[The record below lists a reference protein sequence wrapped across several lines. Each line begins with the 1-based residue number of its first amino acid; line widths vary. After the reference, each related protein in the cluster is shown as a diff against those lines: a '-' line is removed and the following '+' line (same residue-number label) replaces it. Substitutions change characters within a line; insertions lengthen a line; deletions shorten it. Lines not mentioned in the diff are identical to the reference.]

1 MRRISPALIQR
12 LPKCDLHVHL
22 DGSIRVE
29 TIRDAAHK
37 LEVRLPTQDLRK
49 LAKYVQAPPDCR
61 SLSDFLKAFEVFY
74 PALKDPEVLE
84 RISYELCEDASKE
97 RIRYMEVRFAPVL
110 QATETF
116 PMEEVVKS
124 VLEGLKR
131 GERDFKIR
139 TPLLLCCYRSAPPST
154 SIETVHLALKYRGEG
169 VVGIDLAGD
178 EARFPVGERKEAFF
192 IAKENNL
199 PATVHAGEAGGA
211 ENIRF
216 ALEVLGAR
224 RIGHGVR
231 LREDPEL
238 LEKVKR
244 ERIPLEMCLTSNVQ
258 TQAVKEYDL
267 HPFREYYDLG
277 IPVTINT
284 DDRSISNV
292 TLTSEIIRAI
302 EYYQLSLE
310 DIKRITLNGIEHA
323 FTLEEEKED
332 LKRDFEREFQEL
344 GID

>member
-1 MRRISPALIQR
+1 MRRISPALIHR

-22 DGSIRVE
+22 DGSVRIK
-29 TIRDAAHK
+29 TIRDAANKMGCK
-37 LEVRLPTQDLRK
+37 LPSQDLKK

-74 PALKDPEVLE
+74 PALKDPEILE

-97 RIRYMEVRFAPVL
+97 NVRYMEVRFAPVL
-110 QATETF
+110 QAREGF

-124 VLEGLKR
+124 VLKGLER
-131 GERDFKIR
+131 GQKAFKIR
-139 TPLLLCCYRSAPPST
+139 TLLLLCCYRSEPPAA
-154 SIETVHLALKYRGEG
+154 SIETVNLALKYREDG
-169 VVGIDLAGD
+169 VAGIDLAGD
-178 EARFPVGERKEAFF
+178 EAHFPVGKRKKAFL
-192 IAKENNL
+192 IAKKNDL

-216 ALEVLGAR
+216 ALEALGAR

-231 LREDPEL
+231 LREDSDL

-244 ERIPLEMCLTSNVQ
+244 DKIPLEMCLTSNVQ
-258 TQAVKEYDL
+258 TQVVKEYDL

-284 DDRSISNV
+284 DDRSISNI

-310 DIKRITLNGIEHA
+310 DVKRITLNGIEHA
-323 FTLEEEKED
+323 FITEEEKGD
-332 LKRDFEREFQEL
+332 LKKGFEKEFQEL

>member
-1 MRRISPALIQR
+1 MRRISPTLVHS

-22 DGSIRVE
+22 DGSVRVG
-29 TIRDAAHK
+29 TIRDAANK
-37 LEVRLPTQDLRK
+37 MGVRLPTRNLK
-49 LAKYVQAPPDCR
+49 ELARYVQAPPDCR
-61 SLSDFLKAFEVFY
+61 SLSDFLKAFEIFY
-74 PALKDPEVLE
+74 PVLKDPEILE

-97 RIRYMEVRFAPVL
+97 NIRYMEVRFAPVL
-110 QATETF
+110 QAREGF

-124 VLEGLKR
+124 VLKGLKR

-139 TPLLLCCYRSAPPST
+139 ALLLLCCYRSEPPTT
-154 SIETVHLALKYRGEG
+154 SIETVNLALKYREEG

-178 EARFPVGERKEAFF
+178 EAHFPVGERKKAFL
-192 IAKENNL
+192 IAKKNNL
-199 PATVHAGEAGGA
+199 PATIHAGEAGGA
-211 ENIRF
+211 KNIRF
-216 ALEVLGAR
+216 ALEVLGGR

-231 LREDPEL
+231 LKEDYKL

-258 TQAVKEYDL
+258 TQVVKEYDL
-267 HPFREYYDLG
+267 HPFKEYYDLG

-292 TLTSEIIRAI
+292 TLTSEIIKAI

-310 DIKRITLNGIEHA
+310 DIKKITLTGIEYA
-323 FTLEEEKED
+323 FITEKERED
-332 LKRDFEREFQEL
+332 LKKKFEKEFQEL

>member
-1 MRRISPALIQR
+1 
-12 LPKCDLHVHL
+12 V
-22 DGSIRVE
+22 G
-29 TIRDAAHK
+29 TIRDAANK
-37 LEVRLPTQDLRK
+37 LGVRLPTQDLK
-49 LAKYVQAPPDCR
+49 ELAKYVQAPPGCR
-61 SLSDFLKAFEVFY
+61 SLSDFLEAFEVFY
-74 PALKDPEVLE
+74 PALKDPEILE

-97 RIRYMEVRFAPVL
+97 NIRYMEVRFAPVL
-110 QATETF
+110 QAREGF
-116 PMEEVVKS
+116 SMVEVVKS
-124 VLEGLKR
+124 VLKGLKS

-139 TPLLLCCYRSAPPST
+139 TLLLLCCYRSEPPIT
-154 SIETVHLALKYRGEG
+154 SIQTVNLALKYREEG
-169 VVGIDLAGD
+169 VAGIDLAGD
-178 EARFPVGERKEAFF
+178 EAHFPVGERKEAFL
-192 IAKENNL
+192 IAKKNNL

-231 LREDPEL
+231 LKEDPDL
-238 LEKVKR
+238 LERVKK

-258 TQAVKEYDL
+258 TQVVREYDL

-284 DDRSISNV
+284 DDRSVSNI

-310 DIKRITLNGIEHA
+310 DIRKITLNGIEYA
-323 FTLEEEKED
+323 FTTEEERKD
-332 LKRDFEREFQEL
+332 LKKEFEKEFQEL

>member
-1 MRRISPALIQR
+1 MRRISPTLVHK

-22 DGSIRVE
+22 DGSVRVG
-29 TIRDAAHK
+29 TIRDAANK
-37 LEVRLPTQDLRK
+37 LGVRLPTQDLK
-49 LAKYVQAPPDCR
+49 ELARYVQAPPDCR
-61 SLSDFLKAFEVFY
+61 NLSDFLKAFDLFY
-74 PALKDPEVLE
+74 PVLKDPEVLE

-97 RIRYMEVRFAPVL
+97 NVRYMEVRFAPVL
-110 QATETF
+110 QAREGF

-124 VLEGLKR
+124 VLKGLRR
-131 GERDFKIR
+131 GQEDFKIK
-139 TPLLLCCYRSAPPST
+139 TLLLLCCYRSEPPAT
-154 SIETVHLALKYRGEG
+154 SVETVNLALKYRKDG
-169 VVGIDLAGD
+169 VAGIDLAGD
-178 EARFPVGERKEAFF
+178 EAHFPVGERKEAFF
-192 IAKENNL
+192 IAKKNDL
-199 PATVHAGEAGGA
+199 PATVHAGEAEGA

-231 LREDPEL
+231 LKEDPDL

-244 ERIPLEMCLTSNVQ
+244 DKIPLEMCLTSNVQ
-258 TQAVKEYDL
+258 TQVVKEYDL

-284 DDRSISNV
+284 DDRGVSNV
-292 TLTSEIIRAI
+292 TLTSEIIKAI

-310 DIKRITLNGIEHA
+310 DIRKITLAGIKYA
-323 FTLEEEKED
+323 FTTEKERED
-332 LKRDFEREFQEL
+332 LKKEFEREFQEL

>member
-1 MRRISPALIQR
+1 MRKISPALVHR

-22 DGSIRVE
+22 DGSMRVK
-29 TIRDAAHK
+29 TIRDAANK
-37 LEVRLPTQDLRK
+37 LGVRLPTQDLK
-49 LAKYVQAPPDCR
+49 ELARYVQAPPDCR
-61 SLSDFLKAFEVFY
+61 NLSDFLKAFDLFY

-97 RIRYMEVRFAPVL
+97 NIRYMEVRFAPVL
-110 QATETF
+110 QAREGF

-124 VLEGLKR
+124 VLKGLER
-131 GERDFKIR
+131 GERDFKIK
-139 TPLLLCCYRSAPPST
+139 TPLLLCCYRSEPPAT
-154 SIETVHLALKYRGEG
+154 SVETVNLALKYRKDG
-169 VVGIDLAGD
+169 VAGIDLAGD
-178 EARFPVGERKEAFF
+178 EAHFPVGERKEAFL
-192 IAKENNL
+192 IAKKNNL

-211 ENIRF
+211 KNIRF

-231 LREDPEL
+231 LKEDPDL
-238 LEKVKR
+238 LERVKR
-244 ERIPLEMCLTSNVQ
+244 NKVPLEMCLTSNVQ
-258 TQAVKEYDL
+258 TQVVKEYDL

-284 DDRSISNV
+284 DDRGVSNV
-292 TLTSEIIRAI
+292 TLTSEIIKAI

-310 DIKRITLNGIEHA
+310 DIKRIILNGIEYA
-323 FTLEEEKED
+323 FTTEKEKRD
-332 LKRDFEREFQEL
+332 LKREFEKRFQEL

>member
-1 MRRISPALIQR
+1 MRRISPTLVHS

-22 DGSIRVE
+22 DGSVRVK
-29 TIRDAAHK
+29 TIRDAANK
-37 LEVRLPTQDLRK
+37 LGVRLPTQDLKK
-49 LAKYVQAPPDCR
+49 LARYVQAPPDCR
-61 SLSDFLKAFEVFY
+61 SLSDFLKAFDLFY
-74 PALKDPEVLE
+74 PVLKDPEVLE

-97 RIRYMEVRFAPVL
+97 NVRYMEVRFAPVL
-110 QATETF
+110 QEKEGF

-124 VLEGLKR
+124 VLKGLRR
-131 GERDFKIR
+131 GQKDFKIR
-139 TPLLLCCYRSAPPST
+139 TLLLLCCYRSEPPAT
-154 SIETVHLALKYRGEG
+154 AVETVNLALKYREEG
-169 VVGIDLAGD
+169 VAGIDLAGD
-178 EARFPVGERKEAFF
+178 EAHFPVGKRKEAFL
-192 IAKENNL
+192 IANKNNL

-231 LREDPEL
+231 LKEDPDL
-238 LEKVKR
+238 LKKVKR
-244 ERIPLEMCLTSNVQ
+244 NKVPLEMCLTSNVQ
-258 TQAVKEYDL
+258 TQVVKEYDL

-284 DDRSISNV
+284 DDRGVSNI
-292 TLTSEIIRAI
+292 TLTSEIIKAI

-310 DIKRITLNGIEHA
+310 DIKKITLNGIEYA
-323 FTLEEEKED
+323 FTSKKEKAELKEEFEKN
-332 LKRDFEREFQEL
+332 FQEL

>member
-1 MRRISPALIQR
+1 MRRISPALVHS

-22 DGSIRVE
+22 DGSVRVG
-29 TIRDAAHK
+29 TIRDAANK
-37 LEVRLPTQDLRK
+37 MGVRLPTQDLK
-49 LAKYVQAPPDCR
+49 ELTKYVQVPPDCR

-74 PALKDPEVLE
+74 PVLKDPEILE

-97 RIRYMEVRFAPVL
+97 NIRYMEVRFAPVL
-110 QATETF
+110 QVKKGF
-116 PMEEVVKS
+116 PMVEVVKS
-124 VLEGLKR
+124 VLKGLKR

-139 TPLLLCCYRSAPPST
+139 TLLLLCCYRSEPPIT
-154 SIETVHLALKYRGEG
+154 SIQTVNLALKYKEDG
-169 VVGIDLAGD
+169 VAGIDLAGD
-178 EARFPVGERKEAFF
+178 EAHFPVGERKEAFL
-192 IAKENNL
+192 IAKKNDL

-216 ALEVLGAR
+216 ALEALGAR

-231 LREDPEL
+231 LKEDPDL

-244 ERIPLEMCLTSNVQ
+244 DKIPLEMCLTSNVQ
-258 TQAVKEYDL
+258 TQVVKEYDL

-284 DDRSISNV
+284 DDRSVSNI

-310 DIKRITLNGIEHA
+310 DIKRITLNGIEYA
-323 FTLEEEKED
+323 FTTEKEKGG
-332 LKRDFEREFQEL
+332 LKKNFEREFQEL

>member
-1 MRRISPALIQR
+1 MRRISPALVHR

-22 DGSIRVE
+22 DGSIRVK
-29 TIRDAAHK
+29 TIRDAANK
-37 LEVRLPTQDLRK
+37 LGVRLPTQDLKK
-49 LAKYVQAPPDCR
+49 LARYIQAPPDCR

-97 RIRYMEVRFAPVL
+97 NIRYMEVRFAPVL
-110 QATETF
+110 QAREGF

-124 VLEGLKR
+124 VLKGLER
-131 GERDFKIR
+131 GEKDFKIR
-139 TPLLLCCYRSAPPST
+139 TLLLLCCYRSEPPAT
-154 SIETVHLALKYRGEG
+154 SIQTVNLALKYREDGIA
-169 VVGIDLAGD
+169 GIDLAGD
-178 EARFPVGERKEAFF
+178 EAHFPVGERKEAFQ
-192 IAKENNL
+192 IAKRNDL

-211 ENIRF
+211 ENIAF
-216 ALEVLGAR
+216 ALEILGAR

-231 LREDPEL
+231 LKEDPEL
-238 LEKVKR
+238 LEKVRR

-258 TQAVKEYDL
+258 TQVVKEYDL

-284 DDRSISNV
+284 DDRSVSNI
-292 TLTSEIIRAI
+292 TLTSEIIKAI

-310 DIKRITLNGIEHA
+310 DIKRITLNGIEYA
-323 FTLEEEKED
+323 FTTEKEKED
-332 LKRDFEREFQEL
+332 LKKGFEKEFQEL